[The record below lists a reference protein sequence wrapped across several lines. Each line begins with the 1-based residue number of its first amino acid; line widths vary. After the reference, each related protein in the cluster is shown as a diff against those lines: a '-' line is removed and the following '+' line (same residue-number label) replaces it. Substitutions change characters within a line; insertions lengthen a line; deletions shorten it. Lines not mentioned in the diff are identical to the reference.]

1 MKDVFLFLGQSNMQG
16 QTGSLP
22 QKNDAVQGAEEY
34 LYLSDTVRPLRHP
47 VGENIGFDGKEG
59 RCDLSDA
66 LLGAWENGG
75 SLLPYF
81 CDAYC
86 RASGREVLAVHAA
99 KGSTTISYWQKGGT
113 PYDLVTKKFRAA
125 EEKIGKENVA
135 HRYAVFLQGESDALE
150 STDEETY
157 LRLLASFGK
166 ALKEDLGIERFFVI
180 RVGRFANDERDF
192 PILAA
197 QEKLCAKDPFFVM
210 LTRATGELLQKDGFT
225 FYEGH
230 YNNLA
235 FSVLGE
241 IAGRHAADFVDGK
254 PVALEEEPY
263 AAFTE
268 WQKRRMEC
276 GQNKK

>member
-1 MKDVFLFLGQSNMQG
+1 MKDVFLFTGQSNMQG

-22 QKNDAVQGAEEY
+22 QPNEPVKGAWEY
-34 LYLSDTVRPLRHP
+34 RFLSDTIKPLCHP
-47 VGENIGFDGKEG
+47 VGENISYDGEEG

-75 SLLPYF
+75 SLVPYF

-86 RASGREVLAVHAA
+86 KKSGREALAVHAA
-99 KGSTTISYWQKGGT
+99 KGSTTISYWQKGDA
-113 PYDLVTKKFRAA
+113 PYRLLTEKFRAA
-125 EEKIGKENVA
+125 EEKIGKENIA
-135 HRYAVFLQGESDALE
+135 RRYAMFLQGESDALE
-150 STDEETY
+150 GTREEEY
-157 LRLLASFGK
+157 ARLLSAFGE
-166 ALKEDLGIERFFVI
+166 ALKADLGIEAFFVI

-192 PILAA
+192 PVLAA
-197 QEKLCAKDPFFVM
+197 QEKLCRENPFFVM

-241 IAGRHAADFVDGK
+241 IAGGRAAAFAAGEAF
-254 PVALEEEPY
+254 ALEKEPY
-263 AAFTE
+263 AEFAA
-268 WQKRRMEC
+268 WLKR
-276 GQNKK
+276 K